1 VHTPSLICTAAF
13 KVRTGTVDSSHGAVY
28 MLGAIEQAT
37 RGITAG
43 VERLDSAANRIARD
57 GADGDLPNNM
67 VSLVQARLEVRANLA
82 VVRTVD
88 DMIGNLL
95 DVLA

>member
-1 VHTPSLICTAAF
+1 
-13 KVRTGTVDSSHGAVY
+13 

-43 VERLDSAANRIARD
+43 FERLDAAANRIAHD
-57 GADGDLPNNM
+57 GAGGDLPNNM
-67 VSLVQARLEVRANLA
+67 VSLVQAKLEVRANLA
-82 VVRTVD
+82 VVRTAD